1 MEVFRVSAFEVGA
14 FEPAPPAEPK
24 LDMPPFPVV
33 LRGFDRQQVEAWGK
47 ELASQIQHERLRAD
61 QAEQALYRMQLQQ
74 PATASF
80 RDLGAHVGDVL
91 DKAGRSAEKMLVD
104 AAERVQEAIDAA
116 AAEAAQIT
124 AAAEHQAAAVRQ
136 AAHQTLKD
144 AQSERARLEGEAR
157 EAAAVLRA
165 RAEQD
170 AGAVLEQAREATEA
184 LWQQGER
191 ERLAVQAQTRQLQ
204 SLRRHADDQLRRMYG
219 RLALILEQIH
229 RGIDGTQ
236 DLEGEAKPQA
246 TAEPVTRR
254 PAPAVEL
261 AAG

>member
-1 MEVFRVSAFEVGA
+1 VSAFEVGA
-14 FEPAPPAEPK
+14 FEPAPPAKPK
-24 LDMPPFPVV
+24 LDLPPFPVV

-47 ELASQIQHERLRAD
+47 ELASQIQQERLRAD

-74 PATASF
+74 PATGSF
-80 RDLGAHVGDVL
+80 RHLGAHMGDVL
-91 DKAGRSAEKMLVD
+91 EEAGRSAEKMLVD
-104 AAERVQEAIDAA
+104 AAQRTQEAIDAA

-124 AAAEHQAAAVRQ
+124 KMAEHQAAEIRQ

-144 AQSERARLEGEAR
+144 AQAERARLAGEAR
-157 EAAAVLRA
+157 EAAAGLRA

-170 AGAVLEQAREATEA
+170 ADAVLEQTRQATEA

-191 ERLAVQAQTRQLQ
+191 QRLAVQAQIRELQALRQ
-204 SLRRHADDQLRRMYG
+204 RADDQLRRMYG
-219 RLALILEQIH
+219 HLASILEQIH
-229 RGIDGTQ
+229 RGIDGIQ
-236 DLEGEAKPQA
+236 DLEGETEPQA
-246 TAEPVTRR
+246 TAVPVTRR

>member
-1 MEVFRVSAFEVGA
+1 MSAFEVGA
-14 FEPAPPAEPK
+14 FEATPPAEPK

-47 ELASQIQHERLRAD
+47 EVASQVQQERLRAD
-61 QAEQALYRMQLQQ
+61 QAEQALYRMQLRQ

-80 RDLGAHVGDVL
+80 RHLGAHVGDVL
-91 DKAGRSAEKMLVD
+91 EEAGRSAEKMLVD
-104 AAERVQEAIDAA
+104 AAQRAQEAIDAA
-116 AAEAAQIT
+116 AAEAGQVISVAERR
-124 AAAEHQAAAVRQ
+124 AAEIEQ

-144 AQSERARLEGEAR
+144 GQAERARLEGEAR
-157 EAAAVLRA
+157 QAAAVLRA

-170 AGAVLEQAREATEA
+170 AGAVLEQARQATEA

-204 SLRRHADDQLRRMYG
+204 ALRQRAEDQLRATYG
-219 RLALILEQIH
+219 HLASVLEGLH

-236 DLEGEAKPQA
+236 DPEGQAKPLA
-246 TAEPVTRR
+246 TAESATRR